1 MAIVVEL
8 LSWFCFLVGG
18 FLCLSGAVGLLRLPD
33 FFSRIHASSVT
44 DTLAAPL
51 LLSGVML
58 QVDLSLD
65 TVKLLMVLVFL
76 LATAPTATHAMV
88 KAALVDGHVPQV
100 GDGCTEA
107 PEQPEEGSSNS

>member
-18 FLCLSGAVGLLRLPD
+18 FLCLSGAVGLLRLPE

-44 DTLAAPL
+44 DALAAPL
-51 LLSGVML
+51 LIFGVML
-58 QVDLSLD
+58 QMDLSLD
-65 TVKLLMVLVFL
+65 TVKLLMVLGFL
-76 LATAPTATHAMV
+76 LGTAPTATHAMV

-100 GDGCTEA
+100 GEDCA
-107 PEQPEEGSSNS
+107 AKPEEGPSNN